1 MVNIIE
7 WVRDERSQQQQ
18 ERPSIHPS
26 ICQRKKEREKKK
38 ETTNENDQVQD
49 TNNKSLFCRTIRTQA
64 RILLLSAAADRHF
77 LFWFPT

>member
-26 ICQRKKEREKKK
+26 ICQRKKEREKK
-38 ETTNENDQVQD
+38 ETTNENDRVQD

-64 RILLLSAAADRHF
+64 RILFLFAAADRHF